1 MLIFARVVKRMIV
14 NKIVTGF
21 IAILIGYLLGSIP
34 FAYLFTRLVSGKDVR
49 KVSGGNVGAR
59 NAFRNIGKPAG
70 IATAIFDI
78 GKGAASVFI
87 ASRLNNFPIL
97 SDFSLVTC
105 FVLAAGLAAVTGH
118 IWPVYLG
125 FRGGNGL
132 STTLGVL
139 FFVMPREILIA
150 FGITIFLWAFT
161 RNIILS
167 FNLSLFSLPVSAWL
181 LDKSWVFVVFPFLI
195 VALMLSHFGPVVI
208 REIRQANSSR
218 ELFIDLFRRKRKTN

>member
-1 MLIFARVVKRMIV
+1 MIV

-34 FAYLFTRLVSGKDVR
+34 FAYLFTRMVSGKDVR

-78 GKGAASVFI
+78 AKGAASVFI
-87 ASRLNNFPIL
+87 ASRLNNSPIL

-105 FVLAAGLAAVTGH
+105 FVLAAGLAAVAGH
-118 IWPVYLG
+118 IWPIYLG

-195 VALMLSHFGPVVI
+195 VALMLSHFGPVII

-218 ELFIDLFRRKRKTN
+218 ELFIDLFRRKRKTD

>member
-78 GKGAASVFI
+78 AKGAASGI
-87 ASRLNNFPIL
+87 GHSPLQSRRRRRRRR
-97 SDFSLVTC
+97 S
-105 FVLAAGLAAVTGH
+105 H
-118 IWPVYLG
+118 
-125 FRGGNGL
+125 RG
-132 STTLGVL
+132 
-139 FFVMPREILIA
+139 
-150 FGITIFLWAFT
+150 
-161 RNIILS
+161 
-167 FNLSLFSLPVSAWL
+167 SA
-181 LDKSWVFVVFPFLI
+181 
-195 VALMLSHFGPVVI
+195 
-208 REIRQANSSR
+208 
-218 ELFIDLFRRKRKTN
+218 

>member
-1 MLIFARVVKRMIV
+1 MIV
-14 NKIVTGF
+14 NNVVTGC
-21 IAILIGYLLGSIP
+21 IAIFIGYLLGSIP
-34 FAYLFTRLVSGKDVR
+34 FAYIFTRLTSGKDVR

-59 NAFRNIGKPAG
+59 NTFRNIGKTVG
-70 IATAIFDI
+70 IATALFDI
-78 GKGAASVFI
+78 AKGAAAVFM

-105 FVLAAGLAAVTGH
+105 FILAAGLAAVAGH
-118 IWPVYLG
+118 IWPVFLG

-150 FGITIFLWAFT
+150 FGITIIIWAFT

-167 FNLSLFSLPVSAWL
+167 FNLSLFSLPISGWL
-181 LDKSWVFVVFPFLI
+181 LDQSWVYVVYPMII
-195 VALMLSHFGPVVI
+195 VALMLVHFGPVIIV
-208 REIRQANSSR
+208 EIQHSGSIQA
-218 ELFIDLFRRKRKTN
+218 LFTDLFRGKRHVD